1 MKVLKGRSIGCSIL
15 GQGKAVRTR
24 IDRPRLLGE
33 KRLEREIYE
42 ENKGFKKLLCTL
54 ENQKGQTHSHQYMHS

>member
-1 MKVLKGRSIGCSIL
+1 MKVLKGRSIGRSIL

-24 IDRPRLLGE
+24 IDRPRLLGK

-54 ENQKGQTHSHQYMHS
+54 ENQEGQTHSHQYMHS